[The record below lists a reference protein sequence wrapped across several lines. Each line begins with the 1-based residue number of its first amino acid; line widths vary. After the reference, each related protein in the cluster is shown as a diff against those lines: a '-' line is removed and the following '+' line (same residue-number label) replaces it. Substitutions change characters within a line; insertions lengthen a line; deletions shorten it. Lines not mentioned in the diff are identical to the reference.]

1 MANNSTRIIL
11 DTNLWISFLITKNV
25 TKIDALLLS
34 DEVTIL
40 FSEELLSEFLEV
52 SLRQKFRKYF
62 DIEQVTLLISA
73 IDKSSETIQIKSQV
87 DVCRDKKDNF
97 LLALAIDGNADYLVT
112 GDSDLLD
119 LKTHGLT
126 RNITMADFLKQPIS

>member
-25 TKIDALLLS
+25 TNIDALLLS

-126 RNITMADFLKQPIS
+126 RIITMADFLKQPI